1 MHRVSRW
8 NVVIVSVLV
17 ISGAM
22 SIQACAK
29 RQKGSPQA
37 DPRYVA
43 ASESLQR
50 FRAGGQK
57 LQAETAAIRKRLD
70 AITDD
75 LPGLA
80 AFRSNLFAT
89 EEVLGGAGATAESL
103 STELET
109 AFAAGDWQQV
119 ERVTALIA
127 SSAESMKSFEKTVL
141 DQSHALIPF
150 ERKVAQ
156 FRALAAAGVFFTR
169 VLPTGYEVR
178 AANRGIEER
187 LLGVVSAPKKVGRA
201 TWLDFDRVWFAGDG
215 ADLDNEPSS
224 EQLENV
230 AAILTAYPDVK
241 LEIAGYD
248 DAAPPAA
255 AAKTVAPARAEAVK
269 ARLVSLGV
277 AEARLKVAGHGRTP
291 PRCAADDVAKCRAE
305 QPRIAA
311 RIAVEPA
318 KRVSP

>member
-1 MHRVSRW
+1 MHRVSRS
-8 NVVIVSVLV
+8 NVVILSVLV
-17 ISGAM
+17 TSWAM
-22 SIQACAK
+22 SIPACARK
-29 RQKGSPQA
+29 QTGSPQA
-37 DPRYVA
+37 DPKYVA

-50 FRAGGQK
+50 FKAGGQK

-89 EEVLGGAGATAESL
+89 EEVLGGVGATAESL

-109 AFAAGDWQQV
+109 AFATGDRQQV

-127 SSAESMKSFEKTVL
+127 NSAESMKGFEKTVL

-187 LLGVVSAPKKVGRA
+187 LLNVVSGAPKKASQA
-201 TWLDFDRVWFAGDG
+201 TWLDFDRIWFAGDG
-215 ADLDNEPSS
+215 ADLDVDPSS

-230 AAILTAYPDVK
+230 AAILKAYPNVK

-248 DAAPPAA
+248 AATAA
-255 AAKTVAPARAEAVK
+255 AAKKLAPARAEAVK

-277 AEARLKVAGHGRTP
+277 AEARLKVAGDGRSP
-291 PRCAADDVAKCRAE
+291 PRCAANDVAKCRAK
-305 QPRIAA
+305 QPRICA
-311 RIAVEPA
+311 RIAVPGA
-318 KRVSP
+318 